1 METKTIHFRINGAAK
16 TLEAPV
22 DWNLLRLIR
31 EGLDLTGTKCGC
43 AEGECGACTVL
54 VDGQALASCLFMAV
68 DAEGKEILTIEGLE
82 KDGKLDPLQE
92 AFIAVGAIQCGY
104 CTPGMILSAKA
115 LLAANPQPTE
125 EEIRYAMSGNL
136 CRCTGYEKIIEA
148 IQSVAQGVQWEI
160 VDGEWQ
166 KSN

>member
-1 METKTIHFRINGAAK
+1 MIKINCVVNGRPVA
-16 TLEAPV
+16 LEVAEGEILT
-22 DWNLLRLIR
+22 DMIRDRLH
-31 EGLDLTGTKCGC
+31 LTGTKKGC
-43 AEGECGACTVL
+43 EVGECGACTVL
-54 VDGQALASCLFMAV
+54 IDGVPTDSCLYLAALA
-68 DAEGKEILTIEGLE
+68 DGKDIVTIEGVGENQGLSV
-82 KDGKLDPLQE
+82 LQQ
-92 AFIAVGAIQCGY
+92 AFIDEGAVQCGY